1 MPQRESDPSNTTSPS
16 REAEAGNTTGTGG
29 GAPSAFRFEG
39 NADGSTGRS
48 GQGQAQSKRQRAT
61 GKIARESG
69 KQFKA
74 LQTKSAEKVRQFAET
89 GKGRVDENLDAVI
102 ELADRGAQTIEE
114 RYGEEYG
121 RYARKAADYV
131 TSFAGNIR
139 NKNVD
144 DLLEDSRTFVR
155 QNGLTAVLGAVLA
168 GFVATRIV
176 RAGLDED
183 TGEEIQTTA
192 APVAINSSTT
202 FEGVKA

>member
-1 MPQRESDPSNTTSPS
+1 MPQRESDPTNTTSPP
-16 REAEAGNTTGTGG
+16 REAEARDAT
-29 GAPSAFRFEG
+29 SAFRFEG
-39 NADGSTGRS
+39 GGSAGAS
-48 GQGQAQSKRQRAT
+48 GQRDAGSRRQRAT
-61 GKIARESG
+61 GRIARESG
-69 KQFKA
+69 KQFKV
-74 LQTKSAEKVRQFAET
+74 LQSKSVEKVRQLAET

-121 RYARKAADYV
+121 RYARQAADYV
-131 TSFAGNIR
+131 TGFAGNIR
-139 NKNVD
+139 NKSVD
-144 DLLEDSRTFVR
+144 DLLEDSRSFVR
-155 QNGLTAVLGAVLA
+155 QNGLAAVLGAVLA

-183 TGEEIQTTA
+183 TDEDIRTTA